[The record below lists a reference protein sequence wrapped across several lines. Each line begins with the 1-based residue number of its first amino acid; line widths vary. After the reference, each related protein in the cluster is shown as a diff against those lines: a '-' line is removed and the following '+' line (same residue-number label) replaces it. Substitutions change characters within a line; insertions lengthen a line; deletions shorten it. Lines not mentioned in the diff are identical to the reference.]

1 MGIQNNKNEQIAKEE
16 IAAFRVQFFLINLVC
31 RILATNPMRYSR
43 LKTFSDTILPIC
55 SRWNRHTLLA
65 SNVIA
70 MCPRMHSLY
79 CHPIQSFAKLCCSMP
94 ASLSA
99 QWQRL

>member
-16 IAAFRVQFFLINLVC
+16 IAAFRVQFFLNKFSLPHSGNKSDALFKIENFLRHNFANLLSVEPAHIIGVKC
-31 RILATNPMRYSR
+31 HR
-43 LKTFSDTILPIC
+43 
-55 SRWNRHTLLA
+55 
-65 SNVIA
+65 
-70 MCPRMHSLY
+70 CPRMHSLY

-99 QWQRL
+99 QWQR